1 MIRTWLNYKPM
12 ESELRTTPYPPS
24 LTIPD
29 QSLTIR
35 EIIDRFSRGQDLNVM
50 HSVYYDGVEGEVDF
64 DYIDP
69 TLDPAYDLSDVTA
82 DLQRIEDN
90 NQRLKDLTDKAIAQ
104 NKLSEAE
111 LMGKAKLK
119 DAKLRNEVDELGT
132 ESEADDLNS

>member
-50 HSVYYDGVEGEVDF
+50 HSVYYDGEEGEVDF

-90 NQRLKDLTDKAIAQ
+90 NLRLKDLTEKAIAQ
-104 NKLSEAE
+104 NKRSEAE
-111 LMGKAKLK
+111 PKGKAKPK
-119 DAKLRNEVDELGT
+119 GAKLRNEVEEPST
-132 ESEADDLNS
+132 EGEADDLNS